1 MRLCGLTRRNG
12 NTGLSD
18 ELLCVWSAKTLV
30 KWENID
36 LNLFNVML
44 FFQEDHIRSHIW
56 LFPLTQHSWHSTPV
70 IVPFPLPWW
79 LSGKESTCQC
89 RRGRFNPWVGKIPW
103 RRKWQ
108 LTPVFLPGKFHGQRS
123 LVGYSPCGHKESDT
137 TEWACT
143 HAKMN
148 VGAEVATWNIYNGEG
163 RFDKVGMKFHARRTT
178 KLVSALSL
186 MNPALLM
193 NWLYLLTLYSHWT
206 VDFWMA
212 GTTHLNFSFSFVLL
226 AISILQLNL
235 FFYWVL
241 KLNRFGLEDGFFS
254 SKIM

>member
-1 MRLCGLTRRNG
+1 MTGVNG
-12 NTGLSD
+12 NPLQCSC
-18 ELLCVWSAKTLV
+18 L
-30 KWENID
+30 ENPRD
-36 LNLFNVML
+36 GGAWKAAV
-44 FFQEDHIRSHIW
+44 
-56 LFPLTQHSWHSTPV
+56 
-70 IVPFPLPWW
+70 
-79 LSGKESTCQC
+79 
-89 RRGRFNPWVGKIPW
+89 
-103 RRKWQ
+103 
-108 LTPVFLPGKFHGQRS
+108 
-123 LVGYSPCGHKESDT
+123 CGVAQSDT
-137 TEWACT
+137 TEWACM

>member
-108 LTPVFLPGKFHGQRS
+108 PTPAFLPGKSHEQRTWQATIHGVKRRRGRQRIWWSDGITDSMDMS
-123 LVGYSPCGHKESDT
+123 LG
-137 TEWACT
+137 
-143 HAKMN
+143 
-148 VGAEVATWNIYNGEG
+148 
-163 RFDKVGMKFHARRTT
+163 
-178 KLVSALSL
+178 
-186 MNPALLM
+186 
-193 NWLYLLTLYSHWT
+193 
-206 VDFWMA
+206 
-212 GTTHLNFSFSFVLL
+212 
-226 AISILQLNL
+226 
-235 FFYWVL
+235 
-241 KLNRFGLEDGFFS
+241 KLNELVKDREAWCAAVHGVAKSQTWLGDWETVLTMS
-254 SKIM
+254 RH